1 MKELVALTNSV
12 WLMANLFVDG
22 QIIGN
27 LPKSHIL
34 EHKGLKIGLF
44 GLCEWEWIGLL
55 CPSTVTEE
63 LHYVDFVQTAKEM
76 SKLLKEQGCDYIIA
90 LTHMRLPNDRIL
102 AEKCQGEVDLILGGH
117 DHSSVFEKIGSV
129 SIVKSG
135 TDFEEFS
142 DIKVDL

>member
-1 MKELVALTNSV
+1 
-12 WLMANLFVDG
+12 
-22 QIIGN
+22 
-27 LPKSHIL
+27 
-34 EHKGLKIGLF
+34 
-44 GLCEWEWIGLL
+44 
-55 CPSTVTEE
+55 
-63 LHYVDFVQTAKEM
+63 
-76 SKLLKEQGCDYIIA
+76 
-90 LTHMRLPNDRIL
+90 MRLPNDRIL